1 MKNARILF
9 PFVSLLFI
17 FLLTTNTGYAKIDE
31 ENTVGIWLLDEGKG
45 DVAIDSS
52 INALDGKVTGLL
64 KWEDGKF
71 GDAVTL
77 SSGIKIEVLDNDLL
91 NFELNS
97 FSVVIWINFKSAQD
111 WNRIVRERTPGA
123 WGAGNPGWELQ
134 TQGVSIHWS
143 LDDAKSNHQKNTYDN
158 IGDGEWHHT
167 AMIVDR
173 DKKLMYSY
181 LDGENEKSVNI
192 ANIGTVTTELPVV
205 IGDGF
210 IGQVDEVGIFSG
222 IIDQDDV
229 VSIMENGLAEALN
242 SGQAVQAQDKSTTTW
257 GKIKDF

>member
-123 WGAGNPGWELQ
+123 WGG
-134 TQGVSIHWS
+134 
-143 LDDAKSNHQKNTYDN
+143 
-158 IGDGEWHHT
+158 
-167 AMIVDR
+167 R
-173 DKKLMYSY
+173 
-181 LDGENEKSVNI
+181 
-192 ANIGTVTTELPVV
+192 
-205 IGDGF
+205 
-210 IGQVDEVGIFSG
+210 
-222 IIDQDDV
+222 
-229 VSIMENGLAEALN
+229 
-242 SGQAVQAQDKSTTTW
+242 
-257 GKIKDF
+257 